1 MEVELRVMG
10 KAIPVEAE
18 ENAGVAQNGGV
29 EGGNQISS
37 TENTSVT
44 S

>member
-1 MEVELRVMG
+1 MG
-10 KAIPVEAE
+10 KAIPVDAE

-29 EGGNQISS
+29 EGGNQNST

-44 S
+44 A